1 MSGMN
6 FSDDLSAGRGKE
18 LPEPGAASTKP
29 KRGMKKGYYVRGV
42 FVAEGSELDL
52 ELKSEFAN
60 SRTVAKEES
69 TELQKLGEQL
79 LILSAA
85 QIAKLDLPEKLVD
98 AVAEAKRITN
108 FEGKRRQMQYIGKL
122 MRKVEPEPI
131 RAAVDAARSG
141 SAADTLALHRAEL
154 WRDDLIANEEAL
166 PRWIAT
172 FAPEARPGASAGDA
186 ANGSADGAASYDLQQ
201 LRSLIRQARKDL
213 LAGKPGEAPRQG
225 RAYRE
230 IFQLA
235 RGVLRAA
242 HQQTASD
249 AALAAAQGASADG

>member
-60 SRTVAKEES
+60 SKSVAKDES

-85 QIAKLDLPEKLVD
+85 QINKLDLPEKLVD

-131 RAAVDAARSG
+131 RAAVDAARTG

-154 WRDDLIANEEAL
+154 WRDDLIANDDAL
-166 PRWIAT
+166 PRWIAEH
-172 FAPEARPGASAGDA
+172 P
-186 ANGSADGAASYDLQQ
+186 ADSGEYDLQQ
-201 LRSLIRQARKDL
+201 LRSLIRQGRKDL

-225 RAYRE
+225 RSYRE
-230 IFQLA
+230 IFQMV
-235 RGVLRAA
+235 RDVLRAA
-242 HQQTASD
+242 NQTALD
-249 AALAAAQGASADG
+249 EAERAAEADGAHED

>member
-60 SRTVAKEES
+60 SKSVAKDES

-85 QIAKLDLPEKLVD
+85 QINKLDLPEKLVD

-131 RAAVDAARSG
+131 RAAVDAARTG

-154 WRDDLIANEEAL
+154 WRDDLIANDDAL
-166 PRWIAT
+166 PRWIAEH
-172 FAPEARPGASAGDA
+172 P
-186 ANGSADGAASYDLQQ
+186 ADSGEYDLQQ
-201 LRSLIRQARKDL
+201 LRSLIRQGRKDL

-225 RAYRE
+225 RSYRE
-230 IFQLA
+230 IFQMV
-235 RGVLRAA
+235 RDVLRAA
-242 HQQTASD
+242 NQ
-249 AALAAAQGASADG
+249 AAADEAEQAAADGSDED

>member
-60 SRTVAKEES
+60 SKSVAKDES

-79 LILSAA
+79 LILSVA

-131 RAAVDAARSG
+131 RAAVDAARTG

-154 WRDDLIANEEAL
+154 WRDDLIANDDAL
-166 PRWIAT
+166 PRWIAEH
-172 FAPEARPGASAGDA
+172 P
-186 ANGSADGAASYDLQQ
+186 ADSDEYDLQQ

-225 RAYRE
+225 RAYRDV
-230 IFQLA
+230 FQLV
-235 RGVLRAA
+235 RDVLRAA
-242 HQQTASD
+242 NQTAADQSER
-249 AALAAAQGASADG
+249 GGKADGSQDD

>member
-18 LPEPGAASTKP
+18 LPEPGAAVTKP

-52 ELKSEFAN
+52 ELKSEFA
-60 SRTVAKEES
+60 SSKSVAKEES

-79 LILSAA
+79 LVLSAA

-98 AVAEAKRITN
+98 AVAEVKRITN
-108 FEGKRRQMQYIGKL
+108 FEGRRRQMQYIGKL

-131 RAAVDAARSG
+131 RAAVDAARNG

-154 WRDDLIANEEAL
+154 WRDDLIANDDAL
-166 PRWIAT
+166 PRWIAQHPADT
-172 FAPEARPGASAGDA
+172 EAGTT
-186 ANGSADGAASYDLQQ
+186 SYDLQQ

-213 LAGKPGEAPRQG
+213 VAGKPGEAPRQG

-230 IFQLA
+230 IFQLT
-235 RGVLRAA
+235 RSVLRGA
-242 HQQTASD
+242 HD
-249 AALAAAQGASADG
+249 AQADATQAKPTDN

>member
-6 FSDDLSAGRGKE
+6 FSDDLSAGRGKD

-29 KRGMKKGYYVRGV
+29 NRGMKKGYYLRGV
-42 FVAEGSELDL
+42 FVADGSELVL

-60 SRTVAKEES
+60 SRSVAKEES

-79 LILSAA
+79 LILSAV

-131 RAAVDAARSG
+131 RMAVESARNG

-154 WRDDLIANEEAL
+154 WRDDLIANDDAL
-166 PRWIAT
+166 PRWMAEHPADT
-172 FAPEARPGASAGDA
+172 GDER
-186 ANGSADGAASYDLQQ
+186 SYDLQQ

-213 LAGKPGEAPRQG
+213 AAGKPGEAPRQG
-225 RAYRE
+225 RSYRE
-230 IFQLA
+230 VFQLV
-235 RGVLRAA
+235 RDVLRAGN
-242 HQQTASD
+242 TAVSD
-249 AALAAAQGASADG
+249 EQEPSESDDTD

>member
-18 LPEPGAASTKP
+18 LPEPGAAATKP

-52 ELKSEFAN
+52 ELKSEFA
-60 SRTVAKEES
+60 SSKSVAKEES

-98 AVAEAKRITN
+98 AVAEVKRITN
-108 FEGKRRQMQYIGKL
+108 FEGRRRQMQYIGKL

-131 RAAVDAARSG
+131 RAAVDAARNG

-154 WRDDLIANEEAL
+154 WRDDLIANDDAL
-166 PRWIAT
+166 PRWIAEHPAEIST
-172 FAPEARPGASAGDA
+172 GTGAGTDV
-186 ANGSADGAASYDLQQ
+186 NKTSYDLQQ

-213 LAGKPGEAPRQG
+213 VAGKPGEAPRQG

-230 IFQLA
+230 IFLLA
-235 RGVLRAA
+235 RGVLRGA
-242 HQQTASD
+242 HD
-249 AALAAAQGASADG
+249 AAAATDEEPSEED

>member
-18 LPEPGAASTKP
+18 LPEPGAAVTKP

-52 ELKSEFAN
+52 ELKSEFA
-60 SRTVAKEES
+60 SSKSVAKEES

-98 AVAEAKRITN
+98 AVAEVKRISN
-108 FEGKRRQMQYIGKL
+108 FEGRRRQMQYIGKL

-131 RAAVDAARSG
+131 RAAVDAARNG
-141 SAADTLALHRAEL
+141 NAADTLALHRAEL
-154 WRDDLIANEEAL
+154 WRDDLIANDDAL
-166 PRWIAT
+166 PRWIAEHP
-172 FAPEARPGASAGDA
+172 ADAGTDTNA
-186 ANGSADGAASYDLQQ
+186 ANYDLQQ

-213 LAGKPGEAPRQG
+213 VAGKPGEAPRQG

-230 IFQLA
+230 IFQLT
-235 RGVLRAA
+235 RGVLRGA
-242 HQQTASD
+242 HE
-249 AALAAAQGASADG
+249 AAAADPAPSEED